1 MNSNISS
8 DFHSWLR
15 SGSLATEAVGGWP
28 KQVVGPSPIAWNEDH
43 ATPKELSKADIEDL
57 KKAWGAAVK
66 RALECGF
73 DTIEIHNAHVCVVV
87 LAECNLLM
95 TPR

>member
-1 MNSNISS
+1 MHKLIL
-8 DFHSWLR
+8 DSWLR

-57 KKAWGAAVK
+57 KKAWAAAVK

-73 DTIEIHNAHVCVVV
+73 DTIEIHNAHVC
-87 LAECNLLM
+87 LPGRRSAISLL
-95 TPR
+95 TRC